1 MKLKGAGIFPLFFSV
16 IFFTSAFGDKL
27 VEIVPPIT
35 KVRFLPSAT
44 SDTRGM
50 VRKGQRF
57 TVDGESGP
65 WYRIHLNNTIGWIPK
80 DAVTVLQ
87 SFEPPPQPAPAVA
100 GQAQQPGG
108 ETTRTQH
115 AVRPVQPQQQAGGAV
130 PAGTAPPVTVPP
142 GTAPGATTPAVEP
155 LPVPVPPVAR
165 APVYIPPPPKPKKI
179 IKPPKKEWYSQF
191 SHISEAES
199 GKEIFFFQV
208 VSNEAAVY
216 SLSNTA
222 AAVLLKIKKGDY
234 FPLLEESGA
243 WCKIAMKDTIG
254 WIESNKGEIV
264 SAPSMGFFEEYQLI
278 IIIAGAISLL
288 LITAFIIILFRRKTR
303 TRANKT
309 ELFHALII
317 AKSPP
322 QIQTVISSKTMSLE
336 KYLSAIGFSVKTVH
350 EASGAQNIIVKL
362 QPDAVFIDWNS
373 TDDIPAAIEQ
383 LFAGYNEKKLPLAIF
398 LNVPDVSDIP
408 LIPLLPR
415 AYHLGRSF
423 SDHDISKLVT
433 PTMLS
438 RTSQKTA
445 ASALEG
451 DIAEGNLPE
460 IMQFIE
466 TGKKNG
472 CLLIEAESPLGMI
485 YFDQGRII
493 HAAAANNV
501 TGRDAINSLLG
512 LKQGKFRFLL
522 NKQPKT
528 SDLNLSTLEVLME
541 WSKNEDEAHRH

>member
-1 MKLKGAGIFPLFFSV
+1 MKLKGAWIFPLFFSV
-16 IFFTSAFGDKL
+16 IFVVSAFGDKL

-35 KVRFLPSAT
+35 KVRFLPTAT
-44 SDTRGM
+44 SGTTGM

-65 WYRIHLNNTIGWIPK
+65 WYRIRVNNTPGWIPK
-80 DAVTVLQ
+80 EAVTVLET
-87 SFEPPPQPAPAVA
+87 FEPPPQPASATTA
-100 GQAQQPGG
+100 QAQPGG
-108 ETTRTQH
+108 TSQETTRTQH
-115 AVRPVQPQQQAGGAV
+115 AVRPVQPQQQAGGVV
-130 PAGTAPPVTVPP
+130 PAGTTPPGTIPP
-142 GTAPGATTPAVEP
+142 GTAPGGTTPAVEA
-155 LPVPVPPVAR
+155 PPVAR
-165 APVYIPPPPKPKKI
+165 APAYIPPPPPKVKKI

-199 GKEIFFFQV
+199 GKEIFFFQIA
-208 VSNEAAVY
+208 SNEAAVY

-222 AAVLLKIKKGDY
+222 AAVLLKTKKGDY
-234 FPLLEESGA
+234 FPLLEDAGA

-278 IIIAGAISLL
+278 IIIAGAITLL
-288 LITAFIIILFRRKTR
+288 FITAFIIILFRRRTR
-303 TRANKT
+303 TRARKA
-309 ELFHALII
+309 EPFHALVI

-322 QIQTVISSKTMSLE
+322 QIQTVISNKAMPLE
-336 KYLSAIGFSVKTVH
+336 KYLGAIGFSVKTVH
-350 EASGAQNIIVKL
+350 EVPSAKKIIVKL
-362 QPDAVFIDWNS
+362 QPDTVFIDWNS
-373 TDDIPAAIEQ
+373 TDDIPSAIEQ
-383 LFAGYNEKKLPLAIF
+383 LFAGYDEKKLPLTIF

-415 AYHLGRSF
+415 AYHLGRSC

-433 PTMLS
+433 PIMLS

-466 TGKKNG
+466 TGKKTG
-472 CLLIEAESPLGMI
+472 CLLIEAESPLGML

-501 TGRDAINSLLG
+501 MGRDAINFLLG
-512 LKQGKFRFLL
+512 QKQGKFRFLL

-541 WSKNEDEAHRH
+541 WSKTEDEAHRH